1 MPFEDK
7 TLVCRDC
14 GAEFTFTAGEQE
26 FYQERGLLHPPS
38 RCPQCRAQKR
48 GGERRAPSGERRMYP
63 IICAECGREATVPF
77 EPRTDR
83 PVYCRECF
91 DKRRRRQGD

>member
-14 GAEFTFTAGEQE
+14 SAQFTFTAGEQE
-26 FYQERGLLHPPS
+26 FYQERGVLHPPS
-38 RCPQCRAQKR
+38 RCPQCRSKRR
-48 GGERRAPSGERRMYP
+48 GGEARVPSGERRMYP
-63 IICAECGREATVPF
+63 VVCAECGREATVPF

-91 DKRRRRQGD
+91 SKRRQR